1 MSILQWN
8 LRSFNKQ
15 RNDLRYLLKHFN
27 PLVVCLQET
36 QLKALPTPIPDY
48 HFISFPH
55 SLSTTCILIHKSVP
69 FEPVTINTPLQCTAT
84 RIFLGHWFTIVSLY
98 LSPSIPIDFT
108 LFKDLLSQISSNF
121 LLLGDFNC
129 RHTLWGDSIINTRGR
144 LLENFIS
151 AHDLFLL
158 NSGTH
163 THFDART
170 KSFSCIDLSL
180 CSPSIAV
187 NFKWSVTEDTN
198 FSDHFP
204 ILIRFIPYTY
214 PTRTPRWSFNRADWT
229 TFTSL
234 TIPTLPPSTF
244 SNSHDLLTFFLTTVL
259 GAAYATIPRTSHP
272 PGSKCVPWWNANC
285 ARALRIKRA
294 RWKSYRRKQNTI
306 DAQHSFMLYK
316 QASAAM
322 RRTNSQNQQVG
333 SHMHLL

>member
-15 RNDLRYLLKHFN
+15 RNDLRYLIKHFN

-36 QLKALPTPIPDY
+36 QLKVLPTPIPDY

-151 AHDLFLL
+151 SHDLFLH

-163 THFDART
+163 TPLD
-170 KSFSCIDLSL
+170 
-180 CSPSIAV
+180 
-187 NFKWSVTEDTN
+187 
-198 FSDHFP
+198 
-204 ILIRFIPYTY
+204 
-214 PTRTPRWSFNRADWT
+214 TRT
-229 TFTSL
+229 
-234 TIPTLPPSTF
+234 
-244 SNSHDLLTFFLTTVL
+244 
-259 GAAYATIPRTSHP
+259 
-272 PGSKCVPWWNANC
+272 
-285 ARALRIKRA
+285 
-294 RWKSYRRKQNTI
+294 
-306 DAQHSFMLYK
+306 
-316 QASAAM
+316 
-322 RRTNSQNQQVG
+322 
-333 SHMHLL
+333 